1 MTGKVSPYKHRFGP
15 SMPDVFHVPFPVEH
29 HGVSV
34 RDSLQALDYLFRAS
48 ISPSQVAA
56 IVIEPVQGEG
66 GFYIAP
72 AELMAGLRRVCDQH
86 GIALVADEVQTGFGR
101 TGRMFAIE
109 HMGIEPDLITVAK
122 SIAGGFPLS
131 GVIGRAALMDAAE
144 PGGLGGTYGGNP
156 VACAAAL
163 AVLDVIQAEELVG
176 RAAEIGEKMLTFTK
190 ALVGR
195 SDMPPISALRGLGA
209 MVAFELTNA
218 AGEPDA
224 AMTKR
229 VTSSALE
236 EGLVLL
242 SCGVFSNVIR
252 LLVPLTVSDDVLTVG
267 LQRMEA
273 ALRVARLG

>member
-1 MTGKVSPYKHRFGP
+1 MRRPLFTSSMTGKVSPYKHRFGP

-131 GVIGRAALMDAAE
+131 GVIGRAALMD
-144 PGGLGGTYGGNP
+144 
-156 VACAAAL
+156 
-163 AVLDVIQAEELVG
+163 
-176 RAAEIGEKMLTFTK
+176 TK

-242 SCGVFSNVIR
+242 CCGVFSNVIR

-273 ALRVARLG
+273 ALRVARRG